1 MGTLG
6 GRRRR
11 DRRRYRRRVGGG
23 GRRRRCCG
31 GGPCRQWGG
40 RVAACTPMGVT
51 SSAGDSNRGEL
62 PPRQRRRRRRHG
74 RRRPPWS
81 AAAAAAT
88 YPVGLCGGGGHTA
101 RARGRVWRLSAA
113 AVAAAVVASAQ
124 QRRSSLPA
132 RGACV
137 SRCVWPR
144 VCLAPGARRGRC
156 LRDTTPAVVAA
167 ATAASAGWCVRAC
180 RRAAKPPRWRSRPR
194 RARGAAPALPDP
206 WSPQHWVARGR
217 PLIVQPRAAMRTH
230 TLQRRRCV
238 GKRPRGWG
246 GGADRRDQS
255 APPLFHCLV

>member
-1 MGTLG
+1 MRLRGGQPGHHSTPVTRVPVAPLLSPPFPPPFRLCHAQGGAEVGTLG

-137 SRCVWPR
+137 SWCLWPR
-144 VCLAPGARRGRC
+144 VRLAPAAGADCG
-156 LRDTTPAVVAA
+156 TP
-167 ATAASAGWCVRAC
+167 R
-180 RRAAKPPRWRSRPR
+180 PRWSPR
-194 RARGAAPALPDP
+194 
-206 WSPQHWVARGR
+206 
-217 PLIVQPRAAMRTH
+217 
-230 TLQRRRCV
+230 QRRRAPAGACAPAGVRPSRRV
-238 GKRPRGWG
+238 GGRGRGVPAAPRQRYPTRGHPNIG
-246 GGADRRDQS
+246 SPAGA
-255 APPLFHCLV
+255 L